1 MGMGSN
7 EWMRKREGKKRV
19 NVYVGRQV
27 SCNYIRQSTYI
38 KNYYNSFLIFGCFL
52 TLFFFSHLI
61 VSSSYCTVLPSY
73 LIVILLHL
81 VVPLFVSQI

>member
-7 EWMRKREGKKRV
+7 EWMRKREGKKKRV
-19 NVYVGRQV
+19 NVYVGRKV

-38 KNYYNSFLIFGCFL
+38 KND
-52 TLFFFSHLI
+52 FFFFFIIFKVL
-61 VSSSYCTVLPSY
+61 SSYSTILTSH

>member
-7 EWMRKREGKKRV
+7 EWMRKREGKKKKV

-38 KNYYNSFLIFGCFL
+38 KNYYNSFLIFGFFF
-52 TLFFFSHLI
+52 FFFSHLM
-61 VSSSYCTVLPSY
+61 VPSSYCTILTSH
-73 LIVILLHL
+73 LIVILLYL